1 MADSNVVPFTGT
13 TTLDLPADRV
23 LNAARDANLKGILI
37 LGYTQDNQEYFAGTY
52 ADGPTVIW
60 LLERLKAKVLAD

>member
-1 MADSNVVPFTGT
+1 MADSNVVPFTGA
-13 TTLDLPADRV
+13 TTLDLPVDRV
-23 LNAARDANLKGILI
+23 LDGARDAKLKGALV
-37 LGYTQDNQEYFAGTY
+37 LGYTQDGEEYFAGTY